1 MLKILLK
8 SFIFFIFFCYNK
20 SMSKNLNNN
29 NLSFQGIKLINH
41 KNKVNNNLLLNKQ
54 SKTYSLFKKF
64 NNILAVLIITVLVV
78 PLNLFAG
85 LSNNMSVSDSM
96 CNTNVSGLDR
106 PFGVTL
112 DSVNHRLFVADFAN
126 NRVVIYNLNNDNT
139 LPDRIPDYILGQ
151 NSFSSCT
158 NSLNSFSGLS
168 RPVGL
173 AFDHINNYLFV
184 SENID
189 NRIKVFDLSGGI
201 TNGMNASYVLGQS
214 DFISSTANNSQN
226 GFTDLIHLEFDS
238 TNNRLFA
245 AERGGNRVK
254 VFDLSGGITNNMNA
268 SYVLGQ
274 PDFTSNAANNT
285 QNGLNLPTAAKY
297 DSVNELLYIAEA
309 SGNRVKVFDLSG
321 GITNNMNA
329 SYVLGQPDF
338 TSFASANTQAGLNNP
353 YALSLDSTNNRLFV
367 GERSP
372 GHKVKVFDVATIVNG
387 ENAINVLGQPDFTSA
402 SAANTQAGLNSVL
415 GVAFD
420 STNNRLFVSE
430 DAHRIKIF
438 DVTAITDGENA
449 VDLLGQLDGS
459 NNPIYTTA
467 VANNIQS
474 VSANNFNYLNNG
486 ELDLVNHRLFVPD
499 TNNNRV
505 LVFNLDNNNLLVD
518 KTPDYVLGQADFTT
532 NTANNTQNGLSG
544 PEGIVFDSTTNRLFV
559 SEDNRVK
566 VFDVATIVNNEN
578 AINVIGQVDFTSNT
592 AATTQNGLSNAI
604 DLTLD
609 ATRQNLYVMDHG
621 NNRVL
626 VFDVDP
632 SALIPNV
639 TNGPNA
645 INVLGQSDY
654 VTSSTSVT
662 ANQLGGNNQ
671 SITYVPSLDKLF
683 VSSYTADRVLVFD
696 VATIVDGEN
705 AVNVLGQPDFTSSG
719 STFAQNTFASPN
731 DVVYDSVNKRLF
743 IADEVYYRIIVFD
756 LSNGIT
762 NNMNASYVLGS
773 SSFTS
778 YGSLFSVHGLAFD
791 QANQRLYGFSHNS
804 FIIIWDFS
812 ADLTSTTPILA
823 SVDTTPN
830 YTFNTNEAGQITYGG
845 SCSSATTVATSGNN
859 TITLNTLS
867 PGNYSNC
874 TITITDNFGNISS
887 THTIPTFDIVV
898 HSGGGSSSTPTT
910 STTITESTI
919 NNTVTPPVLEN
930 TTTEVTTTV
939 LPPTNTYTSP
949 IDGTTKS
956 CPAFTKYLRVGSRLN
971 DKQEARLW
979 QAFLNTKE
987 EEKLKIDGIYGKQ
1000 TESAIKRFQNKYK
1013 DFILSPWNLISP
1025 TGYTYKSTR
1034 AYANKLLNCSE
1045 GAVTLDNGKVIN
1057 Y

>member
-1 MLKILLK
+1 
-8 SFIFFIFFCYNK
+8 
-20 SMSKNLNNN
+20 MSKNLNNN
-29 NLSFQGIKLINH
+29 NLSFQGIKFINH

-85 LSNNMSVSDSM
+85 LSNNMPASDFFS
-96 CNTNVSGLDR
+96 NINNKGLNR
-106 PFGVTL
+106 PFDVLIDTT
-112 DSVNHRLFVADFAN
+112 NHRLFVADFFN
-126 NRVVIYNLNNDNT
+126 YRVVVYNLNNDNT
-139 LPDRIPDYILGQ
+139 LPDRVADYVLGHTDLNGTQ
-151 NSFSSCT
+151 SSS
-158 NSLNSFSGLS
+158 NQAMLI
-168 RPVGL
+168 RPRAL
-173 AFDHINNYLFV
+173 AFDSVNNRLFV
-184 SENID
+184 SEDGPHRVKVFDLSGGITNGMNASYVLGQPDFDSYSSSITQNGFTWPVGLSFD
-189 NRIKVFDLSGGI
+189 LDNERLFVANSNRIQVFDLSGGI

-214 DFISSTANNSQN
+214 DFTSSASADTQN
-226 GFTDLIHLEFDS
+226 GF
-238 TNNRLFA
+238 N
-245 AERGGNRVK
+245 G
-254 VFDLSGGITNNMNA
+254 VFD
-268 SYVLGQ
+268 V
-274 PDFTSNAANNT
+274 
-285 QNGLNLPTAAKY
+285 KY
-297 DSVNELLYIAEA
+297 DSVNSYLYASEN

-321 GITNNMNA
+321 GITNGMNA

-338 TSFASANTQAGLNNP
+338 ISLSANNTQNGLNAP
-353 YALSLDSTNNRLFV
+353 RDIALDQTGNRLFV
-367 GERSP
+367 AERN
-372 GHKVKVFDVATIVNG
+372 GHRVKVFDVATIVNG
-387 ENAINVLGQPDFTSA
+387 ENAVNVLGQADFTSA
-402 SAANTQAGLNSVL
+402 SAANTQAGLNTL
-415 GVAFD
+415 EGGIDFD
-420 STNNRLFVSE
+420 STNNRLFVAESNG
-430 DAHRIKIF
+430 AHRVKIF

-467 VANNIQS
+467 AANNIQS
-474 VSANNFNYLNNG
+474 VSATNFNNPTNG
-486 ELDLVNHRLFVPD
+486 ELDLINHRLFVPEF
-499 TNNNRV
+499 NNNRV

-532 NTANNTQNGLSG
+532 NTANHTQNGLSTPYG
-544 PEGIVFDSTTNRLFV
+544 VAFDSVNNRLFV
-559 SEDNRVK
+559 SEYTGSRVK
-566 VFDVATIVNNEN
+566 VFDVATIVNGEN
-578 AINVIGQVDFTSNT
+578 AINVIGQADFTSNT
-592 AATTQNGLSNAI
+592 TATTQAGLSNPG
-604 DLTLD
+604 DVVLD
-609 ATRQNLYVMDHG
+609 TARQHLYVMDQS
-621 NNRVL
+621 NNRVM
-626 VFDVDP
+626 VYNIDQSV
-632 SALIPNV
+632 LIPNV

-654 VTSSTSVT
+654 TSSATSVT
-662 ANQLGGNNQ
+662 ANQLGGNTQ
-671 SITYVPSLDKLF
+671 SIAYIPSLDKLF

-696 VATIVDGEN
+696 VATIVNGEN
-705 AVNVLGQPDFTSSG
+705 AVNVLGQNDFTTHAGDGLIS
-719 STFAQNTFASPN
+719 QNQFYNPN
-731 DVVYDSVNKRLF
+731 KVVFDSFNKRLF
-743 IADEVYYRIIVFD
+743 IADESNRRIMVFD
-756 LSNGIT
+756 ITNGIT
-762 NNMNASYVLGS
+762 NGMNASYVLGRPNFDGPVYS
-773 SSFTS
+773 MNRFYSD
-778 YGSLFSVHGLAFD
+778 SVHGLAFD
-791 QANQRLYGFSHNS
+791 QANQRLYGFSHSN
-804 FIIIWDFS
+804 FIVIWDFS

-845 SCSSATTVATSGNN
+845 SCSSATTVATVGNN
-859 TITLNTLS
+859 TITLNQLS

-874 TITITDNFGNISS
+874 TITITDNFGNVSS

-898 HSGGGSSSTPTT
+898 HSGGSSSTPTT

-1025 TGYTYKSTR
+1025 TGYTYQSTR
-1034 AYANKLLNCSE
+1034 AYANKLINCSE
-1045 GAVTLDNGKVIN
+1045 GVVTLDNGKVIN